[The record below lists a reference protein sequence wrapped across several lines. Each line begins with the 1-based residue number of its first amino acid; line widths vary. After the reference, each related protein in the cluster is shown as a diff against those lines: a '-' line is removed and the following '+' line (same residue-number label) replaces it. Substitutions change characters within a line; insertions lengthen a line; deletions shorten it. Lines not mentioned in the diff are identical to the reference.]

1 MSDRQIIKAC
11 EAEFRKA
18 KAMADRSIAQVSDA
32 DLHARINPQQNGIA
46 AIVQHLAGNMQSR
59 WTDFLTSDGEK
70 PGRDRESEF
79 ADRNLS
85 RAELL
90 DRWERGW
97 ACAFDAMAG
106 LTDANLTR
114 TITIRNEPH
123 TVHQAIL
130 RQMTHA
136 TWHVSQIALIAKHFV
151 GEQWQYLTIP
161 PGGSAE
167 FNRARG
173 VPDVRNTRG

>member
-1 MSDRQIIKAC
+1 MCDRRTIEAC
-11 EAEFRKA
+11 EAEFQKA
-18 KAMADRSIAQVSDA
+18 KALADRSIAQVSDA
-32 DLHARINPQQNGIA
+32 DLHARINPLQNSVA
-46 AIVQHLAGNMQSR
+46 AIVQHLAGNMRSR

-79 ADRNLS
+79 ADRNLA

-90 DRWERGW
+90 DLWERGW
-97 ACAFDAMAG
+97 ACAFDAMAK
-106 LTDANLTR
+106 LTDGDLAR
-114 TITIRNEPH
+114 VITIRNEPH
-123 TVHQAIL
+123 TVLQAIL

-136 TWHVSQIALIAKHFV
+136 TWHVSQIALIAKHVV
-151 GEQWQYLTIP
+151 GDGWQYLTIP

-173 VPDVRNTRG
+173 VPYAPPAQT